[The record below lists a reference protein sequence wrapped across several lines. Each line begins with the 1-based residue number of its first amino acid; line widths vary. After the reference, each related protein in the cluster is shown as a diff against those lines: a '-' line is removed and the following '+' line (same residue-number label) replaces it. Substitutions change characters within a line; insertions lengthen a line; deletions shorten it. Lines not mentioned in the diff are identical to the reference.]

1 MKLPRRVKGSRQ
13 AAGQEADG
21 CLRLIEAL
29 AGADPVPD
37 TSAICPERGELF
49 ALLAEISKGEQ
60 SEFAPHITQ
69 VSQRR
74 GISSE
79 EIATRAAFLL
89 ACVDSPGGDDYYTIL
104 GVTSTATPQEIRD
117 EWIRRVSVFHPDRH
131 PEKADWF
138 TQQAA
143 RLNEAY
149 NTLKDPGRRQEY
161 DARRREDPE
170 RRRDSSARRRPPGE
184 PREPSSLGD
193 WTRRRLPTII
203 TGGSVIAAGLIV
215 VGLFLSRPSNRPEA
229 TLFTPSKTPAPGPTV
244 GGSSGGEVGS
254 HEQRPVR
261 PRTPQPQRSRAKLQP
276 LEERTALPAPRDAQE
291 ISEPPG
297 QRLTI
302 AQALPP
308 LTVEPGSLDRKE
320 IDALLDEYVDAYEKG
335 DVDRLMATFSPK
347 VREKG
352 TLDYQA
358 IRSLYAKGFAGREQI
373 IYRIKNV
380 QVEIRGDDAIVVA
393 QYLISARN
401 TNQSPRG
408 VTVSGRIEWKIQREG
423 DKPKIVAV
431 NY

>member
-1 MKLPRRVKGSRQ
+1 
-13 AAGQEADG
+13 
-21 CLRLIEAL
+21 
-29 AGADPVPD
+29 
-37 TSAICPERGELF
+37 
-49 ALLAEISKGEQ
+49 
-60 SEFAPHITQ
+60 
-69 VSQRR
+69 
-74 GISSE
+74 
-79 EIATRAAFLL
+79 
-89 ACVDSPGGDDYYTIL
+89 
-104 GVTSTATPQEIRD
+104 
-117 EWIRRVSVFHPDRH
+117 
-131 PEKADWF
+131 
-138 TQQAA
+138 
-143 RLNEAY
+143 
-149 NTLKDPGRRQEY
+149 
-161 DARRREDPE
+161 
-170 RRRDSSARRRPPGE
+170 
-184 PREPSSLGD
+184 
-193 WTRRRLPTII
+193 
-203 TGGSVIAAGLIV
+203 VIAAGLIV

-229 TLFTPSKTPAPGPTV
+229 TLFTPSKTPAQGPTV

-276 LEERTALPAPRDAQE
+276 LEEQTALPVPRDAQE

-408 VTVSGRIEWKIQREG
+408 VTLSGRIEWKIQREG
-423 DKPKIVAV
+423 DRPKIVAV